1 MIDCTDSDGNVDY
14 LSFLNLI
21 DYRPDA
27 KREKSPNQNDGALDH
42 LNTARSNYA
51 TNYATHDAHVNK
63 IPTKVSQPIL
73 SLASLIITRFQNF
86 ETRGV
91 PTVRGDLPIPAVRR
105 VSDNINYGNEGTT
118 GILISP
124 SIAEAHGVH
133 EDDFFQ
139 KRTKYEVEEI
149 FKKMN
154 LDLSNFDAIWDSAQG
169 KKKIKWD
176 ASSRG
181 NT

>member
-1 MIDCTDSDGNVDY
+1 MQHMMLMLIKFQLRFASQSNQA
-14 LSFLNLI
+14 NLI
-21 DYRPDA
+21 
-27 KREKSPNQNDGALDH
+27 L
-42 LNTARSNYA
+42 
-51 TNYATHDAHVNK
+51 
-63 IPTKVSQPIL
+63 
-73 SLASLIITRFQNF
+73 TRFQNF

-169 KKKIKWD
+169 KI
-176 ASSRG
+176 
-181 NT
+181 

>member
-1 MIDCTDSDGNVDY
+1 M
-14 LSFLNLI
+14 
-21 DYRPDA
+21 
-27 KREKSPNQNDGALDH
+27 
-42 LNTARSNYA
+42 
-51 TNYATHDAHVNK
+51 
-63 IPTKVSQPIL
+63 
-73 SLASLIITRFQNF
+73 
-86 ETRGV
+86 
-91 PTVRGDLPIPAVRR
+91 PIPAVRR

-169 KKKIKWD
+169 KINMTSFDLKCNIKMLIAKPPFTKSD
-176 ASSRG
+176 NFFSDSSA
-181 NT
+181 TKVF